1 MTAPDGASGRGR
13 VQVLDSVE
21 GPTLPI
27 VEGAGV
33 ARAVVWPGMGAESRT
48 LHRIT
53 LEAGSRT
60 ISMCHPGEAVYFVRE
75 GVATVVDADT
85 PHPHIV
91 ESGSMFFVEPDTTY
105 AVLASSERV
114 ELIGGP
120 SPPDPALYQDVDR

>member
-1 MTAPDGASGRGR
+1 MTAPGGAAGRGR
-13 VQVLDSVE
+13 VQVIESTD

-27 VEGAGV
+27 VEGAGI

-60 ISMCHPGEAVYFVRE
+60 VSMRHSGEAVYFVRE
-75 GVATVVDADT
+75 GVATVVDSDT

-91 ESGSMFFVEPDTTY
+91 EPGSMFFVEPDTAY

-114 ELIGGP
+114 ELVGGP
-120 SPPDPALYQDVDR
+120 SPPDAELYRDIGK